1 MMMFS
6 ARDRLKLLLGASAMT
21 LSACGGGGSSSA
33 PAPVGSVPPTPPPP
47 PPPPPTGVATG
58 LLRDTYRSNFNIGT
72 ALNNAQVQPLSESA
86 EIARDQF
93 DVITPEYELKLDQI
107 APTEGALTFDAADRI
122 VDWALTNN
130 MAVRGHALLWHE
142 ATPDYFLQGSP
153 NDIRQRLEDYIAAVI
168 DHFKDRIHIWDV
180 ANEVI
185 SVDIYNG
192 PGGIGPD
199 RRSAWYDAV
208 GSADYLD
215 WAFRAARAADPTAEL
230 YLSDYDTENPI
241 KRDWLIEILQRFR
254 TRGVPI
260 DGVGHQFHFFLS
272 TSAAD
277 ALASIDAV
285 DNEFM
290 GLINH
295 VTELDVNFYDD
306 PGSCWNSNTGCEAD
320 LGLNPPAAMLATQA
334 QLLRDLMDGLTQRSS
349 VEMVNL
355 WGVKDDDSWLNRA
368 PIERVN
374 HPLLFDRSGEPKSA
388 FLAITDANY
397 VI

>member
-6 ARDRLKLLLGASAMT
+6 ARDRLKLLIGASAMT
-21 LSACGGGGSSSA
+21 LGACGGGGSSA
-33 PAPVGSVPPTPPPP
+33 PTPVGSVPPTPPPPP

-72 ALNNAQVQPLSESA
+72 ALNNTQIQPLSESA

-93 DVITPEYELKLDQI
+93 NVITPEYELKLDQI
-107 APTEGALTFDAADRI
+107 APTEGALTFDAGDRI
-122 VDWALTNN
+122 VDWALANN
-130 MAVRGHALLWHE
+130 MTVRGHALLWHE
-142 ATPDYFLQGSP
+142 ATPAYFLQGTP
-153 NDIRQRLEDYIAAVI
+153 NDIRQRLEDYINAVI
-168 DHFKDRIHIWDV
+168 DHFKDRVRIWDV

-185 SVDIYNG
+185 STDIYNG
-192 PGGIGPD
+192 ANGVGPD
-199 RRSAWYDAV
+199 RRSPWYTAV

-241 KRDWLIEILQRFR
+241 KRAWLIEILQRFR
-254 TRGVPI
+254 ARGVPI
-260 DGVGHQFHFFLS
+260 DGVGHQFHFFLD
-272 TSAAD
+272 TPANE

-295 VTELDVNFYDD
+295 VTELDVNFYND
-306 PGSCWNSNTGCEAD
+306 PGSCWNNNTGCEAD
-320 LGLNPPAAMLATQA
+320 LGPTPPAAMLATQA
-334 QLLRDLMDGLTQRSS
+334 QLLRDLMTGLTQRSS

-368 PIERVN
+368 PVERFN
-374 HPLLFDRSGEPKSA
+374 HPLLFDRAGEAKSA
-388 FLAITDANY
+388 FLAITDPDY